1 MPLSYPRV
9 TLSVECVQINVTDR
23 QAATAARIHLDVLGV
38 GHLDVLDEIL
48 THDYVG
54 HLLPKGTAPGPA
66 GLKALARDVR
76 AAFPD
81 LSYSIE
87 HCVSQDDLVAL
98 RVSGQGTQA
107 AAFRGSEVSGR
118 SARWSEMHVLR
129 FVGDRIAEHWAVVDQ
144 LSALQQLG
152 AVRLDLPRVVVD
164 RSVTVEIPEQTYAL
178 LDDYCAYGC
187 S

>member
-1 MPLSYPRV
+1 
-9 TLSVECVQINVTDR
+9 
-23 QAATAARIHLDVLGV
+23 
-38 GHLDVLDEIL
+38 
-48 THDYVG
+48 
-54 HLLPKGTAPGPA
+54 
-66 GLKALARDVR
+66 
-76 AAFPD
+76 
-81 LSYSIE
+81 
-87 HCVSQDDLVAL
+87 
-98 RVSGQGTQA
+98 
-107 AAFRGSEVSGR
+107 
-118 SARWSEMHVLR
+118 MHVLR